1 MGLIFVLSVLD
12 IHVYVEIGREMNTM
26 REEKKEFWTF
36 CVSQDKEAISVLVLF
51 AISKNGYETFV

>member
-1 MGLIFVLSVLD
+1 MSA
-12 IHVYVEIGREMNTM
+12 M

-36 CVSQDKEAISVLVLF
+36 CVPQDKEAISVLLF